1 MNLGEAGNEC
11 GDELVM
17 SAVGTGQVR
26 GSHSWSKNYSN
37 VFTPSSY
44 LSLTRMLSTEQG
56 RDYAC
61 HFIRGF
67 GEVKPKLEV
76 VLLRQQ
82 PDLSGFVDSTCVPF
96 NPVHGSDG
104 KGSAISLSHYSIMY
118 LISLS
123 RMEEGFWSWRQ
134 RKGRDRRLSQLQKPP
149 RHQPVVRAALV
160 TSLLRSPAP
169 LSPGF
174 VHPSH
179 TVQWDTKTPGSH
191 WPKQNPGGPRA

>member
-1 MNLGEAGNEC
+1 MNLGAAGNEY

-17 SAVGTGQVR
+17 SAAGTRQVR

-37 VFTPSSY
+37 AFTPSSY

-82 PDLSGFVDSTCVPF
+82 PDLSGFVDST
-96 NPVHGSDG
+96 VHGSDG

-123 RMEEGFWSWRQ
+123 RMEEGFWS
-134 RKGRDRRLSQLQKPP
+134 
-149 RHQPVVRAALV
+149 
-160 TSLLRSPAP
+160 
-169 LSPGF
+169 
-174 VHPSH
+174 
-179 TVQWDTKTPGSH
+179 
-191 WPKQNPGGPRA
+191 